1 MSLLVY
7 YLSVCFST
15 LPAFSCYNKDM
26 RNALLALFFL
36 FIFGVP
42 ARAQNDHVRIAEQ
55 NAPAIVAVNVIKAD
69 GSTFTGTGFV
79 LTPDGLVATTRHV
92 TKDALY
98 INLTFNTGAVS
109 GEAVPVAQA
118 GNVDLALL
126 QIHAKNLPHVTVV
139 PSDTVLPGQTITV
152 IGNPRR
158 LQNTISSGLISQ
170 IRKKA
175 DGVLWHQ
182 ISAPIS
188 PSSSGSPVFDHNG
201 NVISVVFGSYKG
213 EGNQNLNFSVPS
225 NYLIQLVKAAGLQLP
240 PSTEEEDAQTAKPT
254 QTDNPVW
261 AHLKKSWSILMRLLH
276 AK

>member
-1 MSLLVY
+1 
-7 YLSVCFST
+7 
-15 LPAFSCYNKDM
+15 M

-182 ISAPIS
+182 
-188 PSSSGSPVFDHNG
+188 
-201 NVISVVFGSYKG
+201 
-213 EGNQNLNFSVPS
+213 
-225 NYLIQLVKAAGLQLP
+225 
-240 PSTEEEDAQTAKPT
+240 
-254 QTDNPVW
+254 TDNPVW